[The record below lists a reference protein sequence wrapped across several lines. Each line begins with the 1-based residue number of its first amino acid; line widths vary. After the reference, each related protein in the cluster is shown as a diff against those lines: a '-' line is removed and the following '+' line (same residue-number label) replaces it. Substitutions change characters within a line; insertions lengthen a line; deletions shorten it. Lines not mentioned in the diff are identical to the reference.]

1 VQIPFL
7 PPKTVHLDH
16 LSWLLRLANTS
27 ASGFIAMVHCP
38 QKTRSPRLNTFMKI
52 FEVTTPKTPEQQR
65 MASLRASSK
74 RASDALKQE
83 RDRQKLQKA
92 QKTIQAVRF
101 PKP

>member
-1 VQIPFL
+1 M
-7 PPKTVHLDH
+7 
-16 LSWLLRLANTS
+16 R
-27 ASGFIAMVHCP
+27 
-38 QKTRSPRLNTFMKI
+38 I

-92 QKTIQAVRF
+92 QKTIQAIRF